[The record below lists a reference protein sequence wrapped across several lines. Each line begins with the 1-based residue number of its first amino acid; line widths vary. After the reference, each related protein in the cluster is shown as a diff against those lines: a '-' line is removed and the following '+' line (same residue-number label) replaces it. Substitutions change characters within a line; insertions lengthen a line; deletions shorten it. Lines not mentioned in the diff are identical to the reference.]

1 MEVFVNRE
9 HELQLIDESFNALLD
24 RKRLLRTPIIEFQGV
39 GGIGKTSLLKQV
51 EQRCQDTQLP
61 FIWIDMS
68 QGAASITRE
77 IIKQV
82 KKYAP
87 NDKTTSGHSAVQ
99 ATRVL
104 LEEGPVVML
113 FDSVDTANQD
123 QLSLIEHLLKD
134 LIEHEKLFVVLASKR
149 ALLFQQERSVARK
162 LTALPLQSL
171 DRKNCDLYCE
181 NQDHPI
187 EPEVRNL
194 IFEWTRGYPLAMN
207 VMTQAVTSGHD
218 PRTEEGKKAVLELF
232 AMRIITQEVLANA
245 PSEEQARYQAVLQLL
260 AVPRRFNLPIMQDL
274 IEAFLPE
281 QKRESSLAYFSLPKE
296 ISDTTA
302 VLSWKMSRTGF
313 SVDEPIRNIFLLL
326 LKNEQPER
334 YFAIHG
340 YLAQTNL
347 RLARE
352 FSGSDRV
359 RYVRECL
366 YHTACNTSSPNLEE
380 LLAQALQVIFQDHQ
394 KPIELFQQFSEEFS
408 QDEELKEALGSHLA
422 AIQAKLTERR
432 TTMNSKSDEEES

>member
-1 MEVFVNRE
+1 MDVFVNRE
-9 HELQLIDESFNALLD
+9 HELQLIDESFDALRD
-24 RKRLLRTPIIEFQGV
+24 KKRLLQTPIIEFQGV

-51 EQRCQDTQLP
+51 EQRCQDIQLP

-77 IIKQV
+77 IIKQA

-87 NDKTTSGHSAVQ
+87 NDKTASEHSAVQ

-104 LEEGPVVML
+104 LEKGPVVML
-113 FDSVDTANQD
+113 FDSLDTANQD

-134 LIEHEKLFVVLASKR
+134 LVEHDKLFVVLASKK

-218 PRTEEGKKAVLELF
+218 PRTEKGKKAVLELLTE
-232 AMRIITQEVLANA
+232 RIIRQEVLAKV
-245 PSEEQARYQAVLQLL
+245 PPGEQARYRAMLQLL

-274 IEAFLPE
+274 IETFLPE
-281 QKRESSLAYFSLPKE
+281 QKRESSLAYFSLHKE
-296 ISDTTA
+296 ISDAAA
-302 VLSWKMSRTGF
+302 VLSWKMARSGF

-334 YFAIHG
+334 YFSIHS
-340 YLAQTNL
+340 YLAQMNL

-352 FSGSDRV
+352 LSGSDRV

-366 YHTACNTSSPNLEE
+366 YHTASNTSSPDLEE

-394 KPIELFQQFSEEFS
+394 EPIELFQQFSEEFS
-408 QDEELKEALGSHLA
+408 QDEELKEALGSHLE
-422 AIQAKLTERR
+422 AIQAELTEHR
-432 TTMNSKSDEEES
+432 TKMNSKSDEEES